1 MLEIADLHIVR
12 GGRLVVDGLDL
23 HVDNGEVVA
32 ILGPSGIGKSSLLKV
47 IAGIL
52 EPASG
57 TIRLDGIDI
66 TQMPA
71 NLRGIGMVFQ
81 DDQLFPHFDVAANV
95 GFGPRMARR
104 DRRDTA
110 ALVEA
115 TLDDVGLAGFGSRR
129 IDTLSGGEARRVALA
144 RALVAAPRVLLLDEP
159 LTGLDRDL
167 RDRLAADLAHLLR
180 ERGTTTILVTH
191 DRSEAEVIA
200 DRSVTLV
207 A

>member
-12 GGRLVVDGLDL
+12 GDRLVVDGLDL

-191 DRSEAEVIA
+191 DRSEAEVIT

-207 A
+207 G

>member
-66 TQMPA
+66 TQRPA

-115 TLDDVGLAGFGSRR
+115 TLDDVGLAGYGSRR

-180 ERGTTTILVTH
+180 VRGTTTILVTH

-207 A
+207 G

>member
-115 TLDDVGLAGFGSRR
+115 TLDDVGLAGYGSRR

-180 ERGTTTILVTH
+180 VRGTTTILVTH

-207 A
+207 G

>member
-81 DDQLFPHFDVAANV
+81 DDQLFPHIDVAANV

-115 TLDDVGLAGFGSRR
+115 TLDDVGLAGYGSRR

-180 ERGTTTILVTH
+180 VRGTTTILVTH

-207 A
+207 G

>member
-115 TLDDVGLAGFGSRR
+115 TLDDVGLAGYGSRR

-167 RDRLAADLAHLLR
+167 RDRLDADLAHLLR
-180 ERGTTTILVTH
+180 VRGTTTILVTH

-207 A
+207 G